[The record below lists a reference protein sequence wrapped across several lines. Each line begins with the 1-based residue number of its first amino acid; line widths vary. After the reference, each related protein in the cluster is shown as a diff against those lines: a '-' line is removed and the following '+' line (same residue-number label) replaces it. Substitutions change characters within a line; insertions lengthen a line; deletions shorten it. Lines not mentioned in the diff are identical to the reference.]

1 MISISKKQ
9 YFLHHSHVTGK
20 IIGYAHEF
28 CNLQTRENYYTVPVF
43 AHNQFRFGCFLFSK
57 GIRLSV
63 WETPGIEIGG
73 KNATDVNF
81 AIIRNQVRLLILS
94 SIFNKV

>member
-1 MISISKKQ
+1 MYTSIVICKQ
-9 YFLHHSHVTGK
+9 EKIITQYLFLHTISLGL
-20 IIGYAHEF
+20 IF
-28 CNLQTRENYYTVPVF
+28 
-43 AHNQFRFGCFLFSK
+43 FLFLK

-73 KNATDVNF
+73 KNPTDANF